1 MHVEQTQIC
10 DSPQKL
16 REPQC
21 TRAVYLCFHGAYT
34 FMKFN
39 TLLALAHREKQEH
52 PMTRDISHAQHDAFE
67 NKYLINYT
75 RAPMFYKSG
84 GERDLQRGIH
94 HFQPIEAI
102 ILQHFAPLAKKDVCG
117 IGISIRSN

>member
-21 TRAVYLCFHGAYT
+21 TPAVRVYFCFHGAYT

-39 TLLALAHREKQEH
+39 TLLALVHREKQEH
-52 PMTRDISHAQHDAFE
+52 PMTRDISHAQRAFE

-75 RAPMFYKSG
+75 RAPMFYNWQK
-84 GERDLQRGIH
+84 RRR
-94 HFQPIEAI
+94 A
-102 ILQHFAPLAKKDVCG
+102 
-117 IGISIRSN
+117 